1 MEAKNVDLDTALA
14 KFWDDP
20 GAMSWPDTSMR
31 WGTLLSDYDGRVTL
45 AMKLSN
51 MTPQEL
57 VRYTK
62 RAPAAERGVPRYLG
76 RDEETGAYLC
86 ADNFGLFLV
95 ARRFTQR
102 DGKQRAEDVE
112 LRPCKLLRPTKLAA
126 ALSRTPLPVCATF
139 TDEAGFLYQQFLNM

>member
-1 MEAKNVDLDTALA
+1 MGSMNKSAVYHFSGNADFLRDDTGNRR
-14 KFWDDP
+14 F
-20 GAMSWPDTSMR
+20 T
-31 WGTLLSDYDGRVTL
+31 V
-45 AMKLSN
+45 

-57 VRYTK
+57 VRYAK
-62 RAPAAERGVPRYLG
+62 RATAAERGAPRYLG

-112 LRPCKLLRPTKLAA
+112 LRPCKLLRPTRIRG
-126 ALSRTPLPVCATF
+126 ALMHACLVPPQPVCATF
-139 TDEAGFLYQQFLNM
+139 TDEAGFLYQQFLNI

>member
-1 MEAKNVDLDTALA
+1 MNSLLELVPALMA
-14 KFWDDP
+14 E
-20 GAMSWPDTSMR
+20 SE
-31 WGTLLSDYDGRVTL
+31 RVRNTGDF
-45 AMKLSN
+45 AR

-57 VRYTK
+57 VRYAK
-62 RAPAAERGVPRYLG
+62 RAPAAERGAPRYLG

-112 LRPCKLLRPTKLAA
+112 LRPCKLLRPTKLAT
-126 ALSRTPLPVCATF
+126 ALARTPLPVCATF
-139 TDEAGFLYQQFLNM
+139 TDEAGFLYQQFLNI